1 MGTIATRTCLLSM
14 EVSNKTLVWNYT
26 SKEHALRACHND
38 MGSSASRMT
47 WTNNAAT
54 GDQFFQFSDL
64 VSTAERIN
72 VNVEIK
78 HSWVKGVSA
87 MSCDV
92 VC

>member
-1 MGTIATRTCLLSM
+1 M
-14 EVSNKTLVWNYT
+14 
-26 SKEHALRACHND
+26 
-38 MGSSASRMT
+38 
-47 WTNNAAT
+47 NNAAT

-92 VC
+92 MCLCVMFMLAGILKVILLDRVEPSSLFSEGDTPPRDLIKL